1 MRISL
6 PYKEFS
12 FLDGFSTGFRAFSS
26 VLSFFFF
33 FLMWSIFKVFIE
45 FVTIFLP
52 FFPLFWFFDH
62 KVCGILTLQPGIES
76 TSPALEGEVP
86 IIELQGK
93 PLFCPSSL
101 LLGKLKWRNSCSGF
115 RDKKA
120 EQPLTLLLTCLDTVL
135 TTCLLWVQA
144 TWHHRLDRGQILELL
159 SPWRGSGDPCW
170 A

>member
-12 FLDGFSTGFRAFSS
+12 FLDGLSTGFRAFSS
-26 VLSFFFF
+26 VLPFFFFF

-120 EQPLTLLLTCLDTVL
+120 EQPLTLLLTCLDTAL
-135 TTCLLWVQA
+135 MMCLLA
-144 TWHHRLDRGQILELL
+144 RGLANHAWGLTKILWLT
-159 SPWRGSGDPCW
+159 R
-170 A
+170 